1 LQENG
6 QFSMA
11 RYQAALASQGM
22 SQAQF
27 EAQLR
32 QDLTL
37 QQVVGALG
45 DTGIAGSTV
54 TDTMLRIQA
63 EERQIAEWRSL
74 RNSLPVRSRLRLP
87 AHPEV
92 LRRERE
98 SL

>member
-1 LQENG
+1 
-6 QFSMA
+6 MA
-11 RYQAALASQGM
+11 RYQAALAAQGM

-37 QQVVGALG
+37 QQVVGAIA

-63 EERQIAEWRSL
+63 EERQVAEWRIA
-74 RNSLPVRSRLRLP
+74 PEQFARSGEHYCAGHR
-87 AHPEV
+87 EV
-92 LRRERE
+92 LRTEPE
-98 SL
+98 AL